1 MTCEGGELLPIIFA
15 LHPFIWLEFG
25 TLSRL

>member
-1 MTCEGGELLPIIFA
+1 MTRGGGELLPIIFA

-25 TLSRL
+25 SLKSV